1 MTLRL
6 DALTFL
12 AALGALLSWSSS
24 FACISYGLQ
33 SFSPGELALLRFLVA
48 SLCFLPSILA
58 GRIAVPPRRDWPMV
72 ALLGLI
78 GITLYQICLGTA
90 ETRISAGAAA
100 VVIALA
106 PGVTAALAAL
116 RLGER
121 LQGRAWAGLAVAF
134 VGAILITFG
143 TGVEIRF
150 EPLALLM
157 LVCVFATSLYFVLQR
172 PLMARMRPIVFTAW
186 SLIAGTVCLLPFGIH
201 LPQAVAA
208 APPAQILAIVYM
220 GVGPS
225 AAGYVLWNFALSRAP
240 VGRIASFM
248 YLQPLI
254 ATLIAWVWL
263 DQAPTLIMLLGGVA
277 AIGGVLLANLA
288 GTTAKAP
295 IVQPVRECG

>member
-1 MTLRL
+1 MSLRPNV
-6 DALTFL
+6 LTFL

-48 SLCFLPSILA
+48 SLCFLPAILT
-58 GRIAVPPRRDWPMV
+58 GRIPLPPRRDWPMI
-72 ALLGLI
+72 ALLGVI
-78 GITLYQICLGTA
+78 GISLYQVCLGIA

-100 VVIALA
+100 VMIALA

-121 LQGRAWAGLAVAF
+121 LHGRAWAGLAVAF
-134 VGAILITFG
+134 LGAILITFG
-143 TGVEIRF
+143 SGHEVRF

-172 PLMARMRPIVFTAW
+172 PLMGRMRPMVFTAW
-186 SLIAGTVCLLPFGIH
+186 SLIAGTVGLLPFGAH
-201 LPQAVAA
+201 LPQAIAA
-208 APPAQILAIVYM
+208 APTAQILAIVYL
-220 GVGPS
+220 GIGPS
-225 AAGYVLWNFALSRAP
+225 AAGYVLWNLALSRAA
-240 VGRIASFM
+240 VGRVASLM

-263 DQAPTLIMLLGGVA
+263 GQAPTAIMVLGGLA
-277 AIGGVLLANLA
+277 AVGGVLLANLA
-288 GTTAKAP
+288 GTAAKAP
-295 IVQPVRECG
+295 MVRPAE